1 MKHLESIL
9 TYQDMFVKT
18 VLIFLKK
25 VLNYR
30 EGKGTH
36 LIDLKKYIHDVEE
49 LGHEDVAEFLKDNIV
64 NLL

>member
-18 VLIFLKK
+18 TFIFLKK

-36 LIDLKKYIHDVEE
+36 LIDLKIYS
-49 LGHEDVAEFLKDNIV
+49 
-64 NLL
+64 